1 MEYDTCLEIN
11 IGRFMHEKN
20 ADCLNHIAHSVLSS
34 SPRALRIYS
43 VCLCDVH
50 LKRLWTFFLP

>member
-1 MEYDTCLEIN
+1 MEMKYKFIEYDTCLEIN
-11 IGRFMHEKN
+11 VGRFMHEKN

-43 VCLCDVH
+43 VCFV
-50 LKRLWTFFLP
+50 TFI